1 MGGLHRQNRDTTPSG
16 LAHTTVAVG
25 QASDKGVTGMRAEER
40 RTMIAP
46 PTLSK
51 RTHYAPGLSR
61 DDPLHYNV
69 EPERVEIEP

>member
-51 RTHYAPGLSR
+51 RTYYPPGLSR
-61 DDPLHYNV
+61 DDTQHYNV
-69 EPERVEIEP
+69 ELERVEIEP

>member
-1 MGGLHRQNRDTTPSG
+1 VGGLHRQNRDTTPSG

-51 RTHYAPGLSR
+51 RTHHLQSFSPGNTLYY
-61 DDPLHYNV
+61 DV